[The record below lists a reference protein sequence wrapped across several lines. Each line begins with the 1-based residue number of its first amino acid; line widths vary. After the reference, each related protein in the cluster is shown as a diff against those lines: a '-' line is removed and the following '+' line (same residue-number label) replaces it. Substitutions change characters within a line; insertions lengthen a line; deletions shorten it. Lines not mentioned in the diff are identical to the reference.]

1 MKVQFTLPVSSKSGS
16 FHTGEVAE
24 IPDPVGRQWVKAGY
38 CNEAAEGESARSFES
53 AGSSESIETPA
64 AAQMRRGRRTQ
75 IAV

>member
-24 IPDPVGRQWVKAGY
+24 VSDLVGRQWVKAGY
-38 CNEAAEGESARSFES
+38 CNEAAEGEPAE
-53 AGSSESIETPA
+53 SSEPTETPA

-75 IAV
+75 IAL

>member
-38 CNEAAEGESARSFES
+38 CNEAAEGESTE
-53 AGSSESIETPA
+53 SSESAETPA

-75 IAV
+75 IAL